1 MRVSRTDFT
10 GKFDSNRRTPQGGL
24 KVPAYLT
31 RTGVLSYRQPDGSVI
46 RELRHP
52 DEVFNTDSLAS
63 LAGAPV
69 TVGHPGK
76 VEPENYSLHTV
87 GHVGDAVTPAED
99 RFVSATL
106 RIQESRAVLAI
117 EKGELLELSCGYD
130 CDMDPT
136 PGEYNGEKYD
146 SIQRNI
152 VYNHLALLPKNGGR
166 AGNDVKIRLDG
177 ITEIESN
184 SDAVGKLE
192 DMDPKL
198 LEKVETQAAEIAELK
213 RLKQDAED
221 ALKTAKSALE
231 TAKGENASLV
241 AQVATLSDHAR
252 MDALVAKTVAFH
264 SDARVIL
271 GSDAEVKG
279 AEKDVLIACLTK
291 CDKDF
296 KADGLS
302 EDFLR
307 GQFAM
312 EVKRTKAGATSIGT
326 VRSDAQATQSAPVV
340 DLVETAKRK
349 GLEKMDNAWKTQS
362 GIVRSSN

>member
-1 MRVSRTDFT
+1 MKVSRIDFT

-31 RTGVLSYRQPDGSVI
+31 RTGVLTYRQPDGSVI

-69 TVGHPGK
+69 TIGHPGK
-76 VEPENYSLHTV
+76 VAPENYTKHSV
-87 GHVGDAVTPAED
+87 GHVGDTVVPAED

-106 RIQESRAVLAI
+106 RIQDAKAVTAI

-130 CDMDPT
+130 CDMDMT

-146 SIQRNI
+146 GIQRGI

-177 ITEIESN
+177 ITEIVSN
-184 SDAVGKLE
+184 DGAACKLTEMSTDDLKRLE
-192 DMDPKL
+192 D
-198 LEKVETQAAEIAELK
+198 QAVEIAELK

-221 ALKTAKSALE
+221 KLSTATKELE
-231 TAKGENASLV
+231 TAKGANASLT
-241 AQVATLSDHAR
+241 AQVATLSDPAR

-271 GSDAEVKG
+271 GADAEIKG
-279 AEKDVLIACLTK
+279 SEREVLVTSLTK
-291 CDKDF
+291 CDASF

-302 EDFLR
+302 DDYLR

-312 EVKRTKAGATSIGT
+312 EVKRTKSGAASIAA
-326 VRSDAQATQSAPVV
+326 VRSDADKAASAAPV

-349 GLEKMDNAWKTQS
+349 GLEKMDNAWKTPS
-362 GIVRSSN
+362 SIVRSSL